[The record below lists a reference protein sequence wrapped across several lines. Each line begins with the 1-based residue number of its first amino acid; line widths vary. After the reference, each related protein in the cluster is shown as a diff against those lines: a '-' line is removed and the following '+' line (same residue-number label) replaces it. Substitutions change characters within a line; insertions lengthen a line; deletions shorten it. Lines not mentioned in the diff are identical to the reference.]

1 MRWRLL
7 LVGGCLAAGLV
18 QGCWGQSCTEIG
30 CNSGATV
37 TISSLET
44 DDIRSIH
51 ACLDGDCSELSWTA
65 AAVCTSTNG
74 ESSPNLNACLLEGD
88 VLELSVIDNDVR
100 DGDVLSVRIEGE
112 SAVLLEE
119 ERTLQYKDSYPN
131 GKDCPGHCRV
141 ASVEL

>member
-1 MRWRLL
+1 MRWRLS
-7 LVGGCLAAGLV
+7 LVGACLAAGLV
-18 QGCWGQSCTEIG
+18 QGCWAKSCEEVG

-44 DDIRSIH
+44 DDIRKIH
-51 ACLDGDCSELSWTA
+51 ACLDGDCSELSWTV

-74 ESSPNLNACLLEGD
+74 ESPDLSACSLDGD
-88 VLELSVIDNDVR
+88 VVELRVIESDVR
-100 DGDVLSVRIEGE
+100 DGDVLSVRVEGE
-112 SAVLLEE
+112 SVVLLEE
-119 ERTLQYKDSYPN
+119 ERTLEYKDSYPN